1 MRAPRGRSAEITG
14 VTAEEADHING
25 CCAIPG
31 FGWGIF
37 WKEGVRGRLACGSCR
52 ARVVHGAACSGSQR
66 CGAEQ
71 RCGRHGGEEGA
82 ARWGQPIRERGDVRA
97 DRAGIRGEG
106 VCCDRPNGEKG
117 SSWAALGH
125 AGGKGGGTAW
135 AVRSLGWAGLG

>member
-1 MRAPRGRSAEITG
+1 MRARRGRSAEIAG

-25 CCAIPG
+25 YCAIPG

-37 WKEGVRGRLACGSCR
+37 WKEGVRGRLSSGSCR
-52 ARVVHGAACSGSQR
+52 ARVVHGAAGSGSR
-66 CGAEQ
+66 RFEAEQ
-71 RCGRHGGEEGA
+71 RRGCHGGEEGA
-82 ARWGQPIRERGDVRA
+82 ARWGQPISERGDMHA
-97 DRAGIRGEG
+97 DRAGRWGEG
-106 VCCDRPNGEKG
+106 VRSDGPNGEKG